1 MFNIWRLSLLVVST
15 LLLTVLSP
23 WTHAAVTTPF
33 SVRFTANDTGNIT
46 FAANT
51 LMTAS
56 ASDPAAQNAQNG
68 VGTKLN
74 NNDFIM
80 TYVDVDT
87 DPSTFNSSISRL
99 NTPAGA
105 QVLFAGLYWGAR
117 TNTTFPTGL
126 TSKRPLVKLKA
137 PDDLAYRDLTGIV
150 VGTGGTDY
158 QSFVDVTAIVQA
170 KGAGLYTVANVQ
182 AIKDA
187 ADYYAGWSLVV
198 VYRAPDEPARNLTV
212 FNGYGVVRSADPSI
226 NLDISGFVSPVNGP
240 VRATLGFVV
249 YEGDL
254 GSEGDKV
261 FFDGGLGPVQLSDAS
276 NPPNN
281 VFNSTIANKGALVS
295 TKSPN
300 YVNQLGFDA
309 NLIVADNIIANAAS
323 TAKIRMTTGGET
335 YYPGV
340 VTSAIDLY
348 APKVTVQKTVTDMN
362 GPPVQPGDTL
372 RYSIVVVNAIDSED
386 AADQVILDDLIP
398 VGTTYKPSS
407 LTIGGVG
414 KSDAVDGEQAEFING
429 NAVRFQLGTGAGG
442 ATPAPIGGSLPI
454 NTSSQTAAFDVVV
467 NSNSAPNALIL
478 NSATASYVG
487 HTSGFSLK
495 ATDAAN
501 IAGPTS
507 ADLGVVKTGPGGSYT
522 PGSSLQYT
530 MVVTNYGGGSV
541 TGATLLDVMPAEVTG
556 ASWTAIYAGGGS
568 GPASGTGD
576 INALLNLPV
585 NGTATFTVTAPTRLE
600 ATGNLSNTATVSTPP
615 GVSDPDLSNN
625 TATAFNPVS
634 LPQVDLRITKVVNN
648 ASPPV
653 GGLVQFT
660 MSVQNL
666 GPSGATGVIV
676 TDLLP
681 SGFSFV
687 SATSPGG
694 TSYDSRSGF
703 WIVGSLANGATST
716 LIITATVNPSGDF
729 ENTVT
734 ISSTDQVDRDLT
746 NNSASVTVNPQS
758 ANIAVTKQ
766 VDNPSPP
773 VNGTVVF
780 TVVATNQGPS
790 NATAVVVT
798 DLLPSGYHLVSSQP
812 GTLSAYNPITGE
824 WAIPSL
830 EKGNSTTL
838 RLTAT
843 VNAQGSYSNTASVSH
858 SDQPDLDAGDNTSTV
873 TTAPISADLNVL
885 KQVDKAE
892 PLVGDTVSFQVIVT
906 NRGPS
911 AATGVVIKDLLPSG
925 FTYLSAAPTA
935 GTQFNQTN
943 GLWTVGSL
951 PNGSS
956 ATLRVNATVNPSGI
970 FSNSASVLQ
979 SDQADPDTSN
989 NRSDVAVGL
998 QSADLQVQKQV
1009 DNPSP
1014 TVGGTVHFTIDAINR
1029 GPNRATH
1036 INLLDILPSGYTFSS
1051 AAPSVGAYDPLTGQW
1066 TLGSLDNGELARLII
1081 TATVNGSGSYENV
1094 VSIRHADQPDPDDF
1108 NNISRVSTGPMS
1120 SDLSVTKEVDNPN
1133 PQVGDRVQFMMVI
1146 TNKGPQAASGV
1157 NLMDEIPSGFTL
1169 VSAVASTG
1177 TSYDGQNG
1185 QWTVGSLPLGSNATL
1200 RINATVK
1207 PTGNYANRIFI
1218 SHADQPDPFSG
1229 NNASEAVV
1237 GPISADLRITKEVD
1251 QSNPS
1256 VGSPVVFT
1264 LKVTNYGPNQA
1275 SGVTLFE
1282 SLPSGF
1288 TLVSATPSGGAS
1300 YDVVSGL
1307 WNVGFLAN
1315 GATQSLQLN
1324 ATVNGAG
1331 SYVNKVS
1338 LAHSDQPIP
1347 DGNSLESQVAIGP
1360 QSADIALT
1368 KTVNTQ
1374 TPAVG
1379 SIVEFRV
1386 IALNNGPSQANQIT
1400 VLDNLPSGF
1409 SYVSATPSQGTFNPS
1424 NGQWTLGT
1432 LNNQRSASLVINAL
1446 VLGSGGYENLATVS
1460 YSDVPDPNGS
1470 NSQSRISVSPSVSP
1484 DPSPAPIPTLNEA
1497 SRLVMIFALVF
1508 LALGYRRWKGAHGR
1522 R

>member
-1 MFNIWRLSLLVVST
+1 MFNLWRVSLLVIST
-15 LLLTVLSP
+15 FLVTVLSP
-23 WTHAAVTTPF
+23 WTEAAVTTPF

-137 PDDLAYRDLTGIV
+137 PDDLAYRDLTGTV

-261 FFDGGLGPVQLSDAS
+261 FFDGGLGPIQLSDAS

-348 APKVTVQKTVTDMN
+348 APKVTVQKTVTDLN

-372 RYSIVVVNAIDSED
+372 RYSIVVVNANGSED

-398 VGTTYKPSS
+398 VGTTYQPSS
-407 LTIGGVG
+407 LTIGGIG
-414 KSDAVDGEQAEFING
+414 KTDAIDSDQAEFING

-442 ATPAPIGGSLPI
+442 ATPTPIGGSLAI
-454 NTSSQTAAFDVVV
+454 NSSSQTAAFDVVV
-467 NSNSAPNALIL
+467 NGNAAANVLIL

-495 ATDAAN
+495 ATDTAN
-501 IAGPTS
+501 IAGPIS
-507 ADLGVVKTGPGGSYT
+507 ADLGVVKTGPVGSYT
-522 PGSSLQYT
+522 PGSTLQYT
-530 MVVTNYGGGSV
+530 IVVTNYGGGSV
-541 TGATLLDVMPAEVTG
+541 TGATLLDAMPAEVTG
-556 ASWTAIYAGGGS
+556 ASWSAVYAGGGS
-568 GPASGTGD
+568 GPASGSGD
-576 INALLNLPV
+576 INALLNLPA

-600 ATGNLSNTATVSTPP
+600 AIGNLSNTATVSAPP

-634 LPQVDLRITKVVNN
+634 LPQVELQVTKVVNN

-653 GGLVQFT
+653 GGSVQFT
-660 MSVQNL
+660 ISLQNL
-666 GPSGATGVIV
+666 GPSGATGVV
-676 TDLLP
+676 LTDLLP

-687 SATSPGG
+687 SATPQGG
-694 TSYDSRSGF
+694 TTYDPTTGF
-703 WIVGSLANGATST
+703 WTVGSLGNGATRT
-716 LIITATVNPSGDF
+716 LVITATVNPSGDF
-729 ENTVT
+729 ENTAT

-780 TVVATNQGPS
+780 TVVTTNQGPS
-790 NATAVVVT
+790 DATGVVVT
-798 DLLPSGYHLVSSQP
+798 DLLPNGYHLVSSQA
-812 GTLSAYNPITGE
+812 GTGSTYTPSTGE
-824 WAIPSL
+824 WAMGSL
-830 EKGNSTTL
+830 LKGNSTTL

-843 VNAQGSYSNTASVSH
+843 VNPSGSYSNTAGVTH
-858 SDQPDLDAGDNTSTV
+858 SDQPDLDTGDNTSTV
-873 TTAPISADLNVL
+873 TTAPISADLNIL

-911 AATGVVIKDLLPSG
+911 AASGVVIKDLLPSG
-925 FTYLSAAPTA
+925 FTYLSALPTA
-935 GTQFNQTN
+935 GTQYNQTN

-951 PNGSS
+951 LNGSS

-970 FSNSASVLQ
+970 FSNSANVFQ
-979 SDQADPDTSN
+979 SDQADPDAAN
-989 NRSDVAVGL
+989 NRSDVAVGP

-1009 DNPSP
+1009 DNARP
-1014 TVGGTVHFTIDAINR
+1014 TVGGTVHFTIDVVNN

-1051 AAPSVGAYDPLTGQW
+1051 AAPSVGTYDPLTGQW
-1066 TLGSLDNGELARLII
+1066 TVGSLDNGELARLII
-1081 TATVNGSGSYENV
+1081 IATVNGSGSYENV
-1094 VSIRHADQPDPDDF
+1094 VSISHSDQPDPDDF
-1108 NNISRVSTGPMS
+1108 NNVSRVSTGPIS
-1120 SDLSVTKEVDNPN
+1120 SDLSVTKQVDNPN
-1133 PQVGDRVQFMMVI
+1133 PQVGDRVQFMMVV
-1146 TNKGPQAASGV
+1146 TNKGPNAASGV
-1157 NLMDEIPSGFTL
+1157 NLIDEIPSGFTL

-1177 TSYDGQNG
+1177 TSYDGQNA
-1185 QWTVGSLPLGSNATL
+1185 QWTVGSLPLGSSATL

-1207 PTGNYANRIFI
+1207 PTGTYSNRIFI

-1229 NNASEAVV
+1229 NNASEADV
-1237 GPISADLRITKEVD
+1237 GPISADLRITKVVD

-1256 VGSPVVFT
+1256 VGGQVAFT
-1264 LKVTNYGPNQA
+1264 LKVTNNGPNQA

-1288 TLVSATPSGGAS
+1288 TLVSANPSGGAS

-1324 ATVNGAG
+1324 ATVNGTG
-1331 SYVNKVS
+1331 SYVNTVS
-1338 LAHSDQPIP
+1338 LAHSDQPTP
-1347 DGNSLESQVAIGP
+1347 DGTSLESQVAIGP

-1368 KTVNTQ
+1368 KTVNSQ
-1374 TPAVG
+1374 TPSIG
-1379 SIVEFRV
+1379 SMVEFRV
-1386 IALNNGPSQANQIT
+1386 TAFNNGPSQANQIT
-1400 VLDNLPSGF
+1400 ILDNLPSGF

-1424 NGQWTLGT
+1424 NGQWSLGT
-1432 LNNQRSASLVINAL
+1432 LNNQGRATLVINAL
-1446 VLGSGGYENLATVS
+1446 VLGSGGYENLAAVS

-1470 NSQSRISVSPSVSP
+1470 NSQSRVSVSPTVSP
-1484 DPSPAPIPTLNEA
+1484 DPSPAPIPTLNQGA
-1497 SRLVMIFALVF
+1497 RVVMIFALVF

>member
-1 MFNIWRLSLLVVST
+1 M
-15 LLLTVLSP
+15 
-23 WTHAAVTTPF
+23 
-33 SVRFTANDTGNIT
+33 
-46 FAANT
+46 
-51 LMTAS
+51 
-56 ASDPAAQNAQNG
+56 
-68 VGTKLN
+68 
-74 NNDFIM
+74 
-80 TYVDVDT
+80 
-87 DPSTFNSSISRL
+87 
-99 NTPAGA
+99 
-105 QVLFAGLYWGAR
+105 
-117 TNTTFPTGL
+117 
-126 TSKRPLVKLKA
+126 
-137 PDDLAYRDLTGIV
+137 
-150 VGTGGTDY
+150 
-158 QSFVDVTAIVQA
+158 
-170 KGAGLYTVANVQ
+170 
-182 AIKDA
+182 
-187 ADYYAGWSLVV
+187 
-198 VYRAPDEPARNLTV
+198 
-212 FNGYGVVRSADPSI
+212 
-226 NLDISGFVSPVNGP
+226 
-240 VRATLGFVV
+240 LGFVV

-348 APKVTVQKTVTDMN
+348 APKVTVQKTVTDLN

-372 RYSIVVVNAIDSED
+372 HYSIVVVNAFGSED

-407 LTIGGVG
+407 LTIGGTG
-414 KSDAVDGEQAEFING
+414 QTDAIDGDQAEFING

-442 ATPAPIGGSLPI
+442 ATPSPIGGSLLI
-454 NTSSQTAAFDVVV
+454 NTSSGIAAFDVVV
-467 NSNSAPNALIL
+467 NSNAAPNALIL

-507 ADLGVVKTGPGGSYT
+507 ADLGVVKTGPGPGSSYT
-522 PGSSLQYT
+522 PGSTVQYT
-530 MVVTNYGGGSV
+530 IVVTNHGGGSV
-541 TGATLLDVMPAEVTG
+541 TGATLLDVMPAEVSG
-556 ASWTAIYAGGGS
+556 ASWTAVYAGGGS
-568 GPASGTGD
+568 GPASGSGD

-600 ATGNLSNTATVSTPP
+600 AIGNLSNTATVSAPP

-634 LPQVDLRITKVVNN
+634 LPEVDLRVTKVVNN

-653 GGLVQFT
+653 GGSVQFT
-660 MSVQNL
+660 ISLQNL
-666 GPSGATGVIV
+666 GPSGATGVV
-676 TDLLP
+676 LTDLLP

-687 SATSPGG
+687 SATPPGG
-694 TSYDSRSGF
+694 TSYDPTTGF
-703 WIVGSLANGATST
+703 WTVGSLGNGATRT
-716 LIITATVNPSGDF
+716 LVITATVNPSGDF
-729 ENTVT
+729 ENTAT

-780 TVVATNQGPS
+780 TVVTTNQGPS
-790 NATAVVVT
+790 DATGVVVT
-798 DLLPSGYHLVSSQP
+798 DLLPNGYHLVSSQA
-812 GTLSAYNPITGE
+812 GTGSTYTPSTGE
-824 WAIPSL
+824 WAIGSL
-830 EKGNSTTL
+830 LKGNSTTL

-843 VNAQGSYSNTASVSH
+843 VNPTGPYSNTASVTH
-858 SDQPDLDAGDNTSTV
+858 SDQPDLDTGDNTSTV

-935 GTQFNQTN
+935 GTQYNQTN

-951 PNGSS
+951 LNGSS

-970 FSNSASVLQ
+970 FSNNANVFQ
-979 SDQADPDTSN
+979 SDQADPDASN
-989 NRSDVAVGL
+989 NRSDVAVGP

-1009 DNPSP
+1009 DNARP
-1014 TVGGTVHFTIDAINR
+1014 TVGGTVHFTIDLVNN

-1066 TLGSLDNGELARLII
+1066 TVGSLDNGELARLII

-1094 VSIRHADQPDPDDF
+1094 VSISHSDQPDPDDF
-1108 NNISRVSTGPMS
+1108 NNVSRVSTGPIS
-1120 SDLSVTKEVDNPN
+1120 SDLSVTKQVDNPN
-1133 PQVGDRVQFMMVI
+1133 PLVGETVQFMMVV
-1146 TNKGPQAASGV
+1146 TNKGPNAASGV
-1157 NLMDEIPSGFTL
+1157 NLIDEIPSGFTL

-1177 TSYDGQNG
+1177 TSYDGQNA
-1185 QWTVGSLPLGSNATL
+1185 QWTIGSLPLGSSATL

-1207 PTGNYANRIFI
+1207 PTGTYSNRIFI

-1229 NNASEAVV
+1229 NNTSEADV
-1237 GPISADLRITKEVD
+1237 GPISADLRITKVVD

-1331 SYVNKVS
+1331 SYVNTVS
-1338 LAHSDQPIP
+1338 LAHSDQPTP
-1347 DGNSLESQVAIGP
+1347 DGTSLESQVAIGP

-1374 TPAVG
+1374 TPSIG
-1379 SIVEFRV
+1379 SMVEFRV
-1386 IALNNGPSQANQIT
+1386 TVFNNGPSQANQIT
-1400 VLDNLPSGF
+1400 ILDNLPSGF

-1424 NGQWTLGT
+1424 NGQWSLGT
-1432 LNNQRSASLVINAL
+1432 LNNQGRATLVINAL
-1446 VLGSGGYENLATVS
+1446 VLGSGGYENLAAVS

-1470 NSQSRISVSPSVSP
+1470 NSQSRVSV
-1484 DPSPAPIPTLNEA
+1484 APTPYPTPTPPPTPVPTLNEW
-1497 SRLVMIFALVF
+1497 SRVVMIFALAF
-1508 LALGYRRWKGAHGR
+1508 MAFGYRRWRGAHGR

>member
-1 MFNIWRLSLLVVST
+1 MLNLWRAWMLAG
-15 LLLTVLSP
+15 LLLTFLSP
-23 WTHAAVTTPF
+23 WTEAAVTTPF
-33 SVRFTANDTGNIT
+33 SVRFTANDTGNTT

-99 NTPAGA
+99 NMPAGA

-137 PDDLAYRDLTGIV
+137 PDDKAYRDLTGTV

-158 QSFVDVTAIVQA
+158 QSFVDVTSIVQA

-187 ADYYAGWSLVV
+187 TDYYAGWSLVV

-212 FNGYGVVRSADPSI
+212 FDGYGVVRSADPSI
-226 NLDISGFVSPVNGP
+226 NLDIAGFVSPVNGS
-240 VRATLGFVV
+240 VKAMLGFVV

-407 LTIGGVG
+407 LTIGGIG
-414 KSDAVDGEQAEFING
+414 KSDAVDGDQAEFING

-666 GPSGATGVIV
+666 GPSGATGVVV

-843 VNAQGSYSNTASVSH
+843 VNAQGSYSNTASVTH

-935 GTQFNQTN
+935 GTQYNQTN

-1157 NLMDEIPSGFTL
+1157 NLMDEIPSGFTPL
-1169 VSAVASTG
+1169 SAVASIG

-1185 QWTVGSLPLGSNATL
+1185 QWTVGSLPLGSSATL
-1200 RINATVK
+1200 RINAMVK
-1207 PTGNYANRIFI
+1207 PTGTYANRIFI

-1275 SGVTLFE
+1275 SGVALFE

-1300 YDVVSGL
+1300 YDVASGL
-1307 WNVGFLAN
+1307 WNIGFLAN
-1315 GATQSLQLN
+1315 GSTQSLQIN
-1324 ATVNGAG
+1324 ATVNGTG

-1508 LALGYRRWKGAHGR
+1508 LALGYRRLRGAHGR
-1522 R
+1522 P

>member
-1 MFNIWRLSLLVVST
+1 MLNLWRGWMLVGSI

-23 WTHAAVTTPF
+23 WTEAAVTTPF

-80 TYVDVDT
+80 TYVDIDT
-87 DPSTFNSSISRL
+87 DPSTFNSSLSRL

-137 PDDLAYRDLTGIV
+137 PDDLTYRDLTGTV

-187 ADYYAGWSLVV
+187 TDYYAGWSLVV

-212 FNGYGVVRSADPSI
+212 FDGYGVVRSADPSI

-240 VRATLGFVV
+240 VKAMLGFVV

-309 NLIVADNIIANAAS
+309 NLIVANNIIANAAS

-348 APKVTVQKTVTDMN
+348 APKVTVQKTVTDLN

-372 RYSIVVVNAIDSED
+372 RYSIVVVNASDSED

-407 LTIGGVG
+407 LTIGGTG
-414 KSDAVDGEQAEFING
+414 KSDAIDGDQAEFING

-442 ATPAPIGGSLPI
+442 ATPAPIGGSLPT

-467 NSNSAPNALIL
+467 NGNAAPNVLIL

-507 ADLGVVKTGPGGSYT
+507 ADLGVVKTGPVGSYT
-522 PGSSLQYT
+522 PGSTVQYT
-530 MVVTNYGGGSV
+530 IVVTNYGGGSV
-541 TGATLLDVMPAEVTG
+541 TGATLLDAMPAEVTI

-568 GPASGTGD
+568 GPASGSGD

-600 ATGNLSNTATVSTPP
+600 AIGNLSNTASVSAPP

-648 ASPPV
+648 ASPLV
-653 GGLVQFT
+653 GGSVQFT
-660 MSVQNL
+660 MSLENQ
-666 GPSGATGVIV
+666 GPSGATGVVV
-676 TDLLP
+676 TDFLP

-687 SATSPGG
+687 SATPPGG
-694 TSYDSRSGF
+694 TSYDSTSGF
-703 WIVGSLANGATST
+703 WTVGSLANGTTST
-716 LIITATVNPSGDF
+716 LLITATVNPSGDF

-766 VDNPSPP
+766 VDNPSPI

-790 NATAVVVT
+790 DATTVVVT
-798 DLLPSGYHLVSSQP
+798 DLLPSGYLLVSSQP
-812 GTLSAYNPITGE
+812 GTGSTYNAQGV
-824 WAIPSL
+824 WAIGHLP
-830 EKGNSTTL
+830 KGDSTTL
-838 RLTAT
+838 RLKAT
-843 VNAQGSYSNTASVSH
+843 VNASGSYSNTASVTH
-858 SDQPDLDAGDNTSTV
+858 SDQPDLDTSDNTSTV

-892 PLVGDTVSFQVIVT
+892 PLVGDPLSFQVIVT

-925 FTYLSAAPTA
+925 FTYLSAVSTA
-935 GTQFNQTN
+935 GTQYTPSN

-970 FSNSASVLQ
+970 FSNSASVSQ
-979 SDQADPDTSN
+979 SDQADPDASN
-989 NRSDVAVGL
+989 NRSDVAVGP
-998 QSADLQVQKQV
+998 QSADLEVQKQV
-1009 DNPSP
+1009 DNPRP
-1014 TVGGTVHFTIDAINR
+1014 TVGGTVHFTIDVVNM

-1036 INLLDILPSGYTFSS
+1036 INVLDILPSGYTFSS

-1066 TLGSLDNGELARLII
+1066 TVGSLDNSELARLII

-1094 VSIRHADQPDPDDF
+1094 VSISHADQPDPDDF
-1108 NNISRVSTGPMS
+1108 NNVSRVSTGPIS
-1120 SDLSVTKEVDNPN
+1120 ADLSVTKQVDNPN
-1133 PQVGDRVQFMMVI
+1133 PLVGETVQFMMVV
-1146 TNKGPQAASGV
+1146 TNKGPNAASGV

-1185 QWTVGSLPLGSNATL
+1185 QWTVGSLPLGSSATL

-1207 PTGNYANRIFI
+1207 PTGTYANGIFI

-1229 NNASEAVV
+1229 NNASEADV
-1237 GPISADLRITKEVD
+1237 GPISADLRITKVVD
-1251 QSNPS
+1251 PSNSS

-1264 LKVTNYGPNQA
+1264 LKVTNYGPHQA

-1288 TLVSATPSGGAS
+1288 TLVSAIPSGGAS
-1300 YDVVSGL
+1300 YDVASGL
-1307 WNVGFLAN
+1307 WNIGFLAN
-1315 GATQSLQLN
+1315 GATQSLQMN

-1331 SYVNKVS
+1331 SYVNTVS
-1338 LAHSDQPIP
+1338 LAHSDQPTP
-1347 DGNSLESQVAIGP
+1347 DGTSLESQVAIGP

-1368 KTVNTQ
+1368 KTVNIQ
-1374 TPAVG
+1374 APSVG
-1379 SIVEFRV
+1379 SMVEFRV
-1386 IALNNGPSQANQIT
+1386 TAFNNGPSQANQIT

-1424 NGQWTLGT
+1424 NGQWSLGT
-1432 LNNQRSASLVINAL
+1432 LNNQGSASLVMKAL
-1446 VLGSGGYENLATVS
+1446 VLGSGGYENLAAVS

-1470 NSQSRISVSPSVSP
+1470 NSQSRVSVSPTVSP
-1484 DPSPAPIPTLNEA
+1484 SPSPEPIPTLSEG
-1497 SRLVMIFALVF
+1497 SRVVMIFALVF
-1508 LALGYRRWKGAHGR
+1508 LAFGYRRWRGAHGR
-1522 R
+1522 P

>member
-1 MFNIWRLSLLVVST
+1 MLNLWRGWMLVGSI

-23 WTHAAVTTPF
+23 WTEAAVTTPF

-137 PDDLAYRDLTGIV
+137 PDDPAYRDLTGTV

-212 FNGYGVVRSADPSI
+212 FDGYGVVRSADPSI

-309 NLIVADNIIANAAS
+309 NLIVANNIIANAAS

-348 APKVTVQKTVTDMN
+348 APKVTVQKTVTDLN

-372 RYSIVVVNAIDSED
+372 RYSIVVVNASDSED

-407 LTIGGVG
+407 LTIGGTG
-414 KSDAVDGEQAEFING
+414 KSDAIDGDQAEFING

-442 ATPAPIGGSLPI
+442 ATPAPIGGSLPT

-467 NSNSAPNALIL
+467 NGNAAPNVLIL

-507 ADLGVVKTGPGGSYT
+507 ADLGVVKTGPVGSYT
-522 PGSSLQYT
+522 PGSTVQYT
-530 MVVTNYGGGSV
+530 IVVTNYGGGSV
-541 TGATLLDVMPAEVTG
+541 TGATLLDAMPAEVTG

-568 GPASGTGD
+568 GPASGSGD

-600 ATGNLSNTATVSTPP
+600 AIGNLSNTASVSAPP

-648 ASPPV
+648 ASPLV
-653 GGLVQFT
+653 GGSVQFT
-660 MSVQNL
+660 MSLENQ
-666 GPSGATGVIV
+666 GPSGATGVVV
-676 TDLLP
+676 TDFLP

-687 SATSPGG
+687 SATPPGG
-694 TSYDSRSGF
+694 TSYDSTSGF
-703 WIVGSLANGATST
+703 WTVGSLANGTTST
-716 LIITATVNPSGDF
+716 LLITATVNPSGDF

-766 VDNPSPP
+766 VDNPSPI

-790 NATAVVVT
+790 DATTVVVT
-798 DLLPSGYHLVSSQP
+798 DLLPSGYLLVSSQP
-812 GTLSAYNPITGE
+812 GTGSTYNAQGV
-824 WAIPSL
+824 WAIGHLP
-830 EKGNSTTL
+830 KGDSTTL
-838 RLTAT
+838 RLKAT
-843 VNAQGSYSNTASVSH
+843 VNASGSYSNTASVTH
-858 SDQPDLDAGDNTSTV
+858 SDQPDLDTSDNTSTV

-892 PLVGDTVSFQVIVT
+892 PLVGDPLSFQVIVT

-925 FTYLSAAPTA
+925 FTYLSAVSTA
-935 GTQFNQTN
+935 GTQYTPSN

-970 FSNSASVLQ
+970 FSNSASVSQ
-979 SDQADPDTSN
+979 SDQADPDASN
-989 NRSDVAVGL
+989 NRSDAAVGP
-998 QSADLQVQKQV
+998 QSADLEVQKQV
-1009 DNPSP
+1009 DNPRP
-1014 TVGGTVHFTIDAINR
+1014 TVGGTVHFTIDVVNM

-1036 INLLDILPSGYTFSS
+1036 INVLDILPSGYTFSS

-1066 TLGSLDNGELARLII
+1066 TVGSLDNSELARLII

-1094 VSIRHADQPDPDDF
+1094 VSISHADQPDPDDF
-1108 NNISRVSTGPMS
+1108 NNVSRVSTGPIS
-1120 SDLSVTKEVDNPN
+1120 ADLSVTKQVDNPN
-1133 PQVGDRVQFMMVI
+1133 PLVGETVQFMMVV
-1146 TNKGPQAASGV
+1146 TNKGPNAASGV

-1185 QWTVGSLPLGSNATL
+1185 QWTVGSLPLGSSATL

-1207 PTGNYANRIFI
+1207 PTGTYANGIFI

-1229 NNASEAVV
+1229 NNASEADV
-1237 GPISADLRITKEVD
+1237 GPISADLRITKVVD
-1251 QSNPS
+1251 PSNSS

-1264 LKVTNYGPNQA
+1264 LKVTNYGPHQA

-1288 TLVSATPSGGAS
+1288 TLVSAIPSGGAS
-1300 YDVVSGL
+1300 YDVASGL
-1307 WNVGFLAN
+1307 WNIGFLAN
-1315 GATQSLQLN
+1315 GATQSLQMN

-1331 SYVNKVS
+1331 SYVNTVS
-1338 LAHSDQPIP
+1338 LAHSDQPTP
-1347 DGNSLESQVAIGP
+1347 DGTSLESQVAIGP

-1368 KTVNTQ
+1368 KTVNIQ
-1374 TPAVG
+1374 APSVG
-1379 SIVEFRV
+1379 SMVEFRV
-1386 IALNNGPSQANQIT
+1386 TAFNNGPSQANQIT
-1400 VLDNLPSGF
+1400 ILDNLPSGF

-1424 NGQWTLGT
+1424 NGQWSLGT
-1432 LNNQRSASLVINAL
+1432 LNNQGRATLVINAL
-1446 VLGSGGYENLATVS
+1446 VLGSGGYENLAAVS

-1470 NSQSRISVSPSVSP
+1470 NSQSRVSVSPTVSP
-1484 DPSPAPIPTLNEA
+1484 SPSPEPIPTLSEG
-1497 SRLVMIFALVF
+1497 SRVVMIFALVF
-1508 LALGYRRWKGAHGR
+1508 LAFGYRRWRGAHGR
-1522 R
+1522 P